1 MFTAI
6 ILLESENIQYS
17 KIREI
22 SGVFST
28 SEKFN
33 QTLIQ
38 IENPPDFEKIR
49 VDQEKIYNFNFSTGK
64 KFINNFFEKEIE
76 NSEMLYQTK
85 LALQDTTIVDTK
97 ISLLPKIDQSF
108 QPELYLIIK
117 SKNFD
122 DIWNRAVLIESVE
135 NSNLLENSPQRK
147 NIEKILLYSKNE
159 VEFGEISSF
168 NAARIIENTNKE
180 RYNFSDQ
187 TKLSSLLI
195 PHAVGIRNI
204 KRCHFK
210 HQKLPSFYGF

>member
-33 QTLIQ
+33 ETLIQ
-38 IENPPDFEKIR
+38 ISNPPDFEKIR

-64 KFINNFFEKEIE
+64 KLINNFFEKEIS

-97 ISLLPKIDQSF
+97 ISLLPKIDQAF
-108 QPELYLIIK
+108 QPDVYVIIK

-135 NSNLLENSPQRK
+135 NSNLLENSSQRK
-147 NIEKILLYSKNE
+147 NIEKILLHSKNE
-159 VEFGEISSF
+159 VEFEEISSF

-180 RYNFSDQ
+180 RYNFFRPG
-187 TKLSSLLI
+187 KLSS
-195 PHAVGIRNI
+195 
-204 KRCHFK
+204 F
-210 HQKLPSFYGF
+210 

>member
-33 QTLIQ
+33 ETLIQ
-38 IENPPDFEKIR
+38 ISNPPDFEKIR

-64 KFINNFFEKEIE
+64 KLINNFFEKEIT

-85 LALQDTTIVDTK
+85 LALQNTPIVETK
-97 ISLLPKIDQSF
+97 ISILPKIDQAF
-108 QPELYLIIK
+108 QPELYVIIK

-135 NSNLLENSPQRK
+135 NSNLLENSSQRK
-147 NIEKILLYSKNE
+147 NIEKILLHSKNE
-159 VEFGEISSF
+159 VEFEEISSF

-180 RYNFSDQ
+180 RYNFFRPG
-187 TKLSSLLI
+187 KLSS
-195 PHAVGIRNI
+195 
-204 KRCHFK
+204 F
-210 HQKLPSFYGF
+210 

>member
-28 SEKFN
+28 SEEFN

-64 KFINNFFEKEIE
+64 TLMNNYFEKEIS

-108 QPELYLIIK
+108 KPEIYLIIK

-168 NAARIIENTNKE
+168 NAARIIENINKE
-180 RYNFSDQ
+180 RYNF
-187 TKLSSLLI
+187 LRPAELNSL
-195 PHAVGIRNI
+195 
-204 KRCHFK
+204 
-210 HQKLPSFYGF
+210 

>member
-64 KFINNFFEKEIE
+64 KLINNFFEKEIE

-168 NAARIIENTNKE
+168 NAARIKENINKE
-180 RYNFSDQ
+180 RYNF
-187 TKLSSLLI
+187 LRPAELNSL
-195 PHAVGIRNI
+195 
-204 KRCHFK
+204 
-210 HQKLPSFYGF
+210 

>member
-6 ILLESENIQYS
+6 ILLENENIQYS

-22 SGVFST
+22 SGVFSS

-33 QTLIQ
+33 ETLIQ

-64 KFINNFFEKEIE
+64 KLMNNFFEKEIE

-85 LALQDTTIVDTK
+85 LALKDTPIVETK
-97 ISLLPKIDQSF
+97 ISLLPKIAQSY
-108 QPELYLIIK
+108 QPELYQIIK

-135 NSNLLENSPQRK
+135 NSNLLENSPKRK

-159 VEFGEISSF
+159 VEFEEISSF

-180 RYNFSDQ
+180 RYKFLDQ
-187 TKLSSLLI
+187 EVQVHCNPNT
-195 PHAVGIRNI
+195 VGIRNFI
-204 KRCHFK
+204 YCHLNNP
-210 HQKLPSFYGF
+210 KLARFNGF

>member
-33 QTLIQ
+33 ETLIQ
-38 IENPPDFEKIR
+38 ISNPPDFEKIR

-64 KFINNFFEKEIE
+64 KLINNFFEKEIT

-85 LALQDTTIVDTK
+85 LALQNTPIVETK
-97 ISLLPKIDQSF
+97 ISILPKIDQAF
-108 QPELYLIIK
+108 QPELYVIIK

-147 NIEKILLYSKNE
+147 NIEKILLHSKNE
-159 VEFGEISSF
+159 VEFEEISSF

-180 RYNFSDQ
+180 RYNFFRPG
-187 TKLSSLLI
+187 KLSS
-195 PHAVGIRNI
+195 
-204 KRCHFK
+204 F
-210 HQKLPSFYGF
+210 

>member
-64 KFINNFFEKEIE
+64 KLINNFFEKEIT

-85 LALQDTTIVDTK
+85 LALQDTTILETK
-97 ISLLPKIDQSF
+97 ISLLPKIAQSF

-117 SKNFD
+117 SKKFD
-122 DIWNRAVLIESVE
+122 DIWTRAVLIDSVE

-147 NIEKILLYSKNE
+147 NIEKILLHSKNE
-159 VEFGEISSF
+159 VEFEEISSL

-180 RYNFSDQ
+180 RYNFFRPG
-187 TKLSSLLI
+187 KLSS
-195 PHAVGIRNI
+195 
-204 KRCHFK
+204 F
-210 HQKLPSFYGF
+210 

>member
-33 QTLIQ
+33 ETLIR
-38 IENPPDFEKIR
+38 ISNPPDFEKIR

-64 KFINNFFEKEIE
+64 KLVNNFFEKDIE

-85 LALQDTTIVDTK
+85 LALQNTPIVETK
-97 ISLLPKIDQSF
+97 ISLLPKIDQVF

-122 DIWNRAVLIESVE
+122 DIWNRAVLIDSVE
-135 NSNLLENSPQRK
+135 NSNIPENSPQRK
-147 NIEKILLYSKNE
+147 NIEKILLYSENE
-159 VEFGEISSF
+159 VKFEEISSF

-180 RYNFSDQ
+180 RYNFE
-187 TKLSSLLI
+187 TRKVKFI
-195 PHAVGIRNI
+195 VPP
-204 KRCHFK
+204 RCRYPK
-210 HQKLPSFYGF
+210 Y

>member
-64 KFINNFFEKEIE
+64 TLMNNYFEKEIS

-108 QPELYLIIK
+108 KPEIYLIIK

-168 NAARIIENTNKE
+168 NAARIIENINKE
-180 RYNFSDQ
+180 RYNF
-187 TKLSSLLI
+187 LRPAELNSL
-195 PHAVGIRNI
+195 
-204 KRCHFK
+204 
-210 HQKLPSFYGF
+210 